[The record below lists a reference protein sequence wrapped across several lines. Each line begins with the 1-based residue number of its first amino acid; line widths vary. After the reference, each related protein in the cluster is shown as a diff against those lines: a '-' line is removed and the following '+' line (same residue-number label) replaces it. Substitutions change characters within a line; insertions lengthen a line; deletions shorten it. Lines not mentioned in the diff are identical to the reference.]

1 MRAQFSRPTPK
12 RCDVRV
18 KRRTRVHRI
27 VTGSRSLARIIG
39 EMRFV
44 EIHFHLLPGVDDG
57 PSSVDE
63 SLALASAAVA
73 DGTQTVVA
81 TPHVHPQHIT
91 EPAQIPDLVR
101 ELVDHLRRRRIGLD
115 VRAGGELAHQM
126 VGRLTGA
133 ELQAI
138 AQGPPGRQ
146 WVLLEA
152 PFTGLDDSFSAAAD
166 ELRHRG
172 FGIVIAHPERA
183 MQSPATDSALARE
196 RVAGSL
202 LQLTAGSFAGLYGER
217 TRTDALTLVRC
228 APRAVIA
235 SDAHGGAR
243 MPALTKAVQELTA
256 IGADAPSRYVGD
268 IPRSL
273 LEHGLIAAGPVAVV
287 RR

>member
-1 MRAQFSRPTPK
+1 MFATNHRVMRSI
-12 RCDVRV
+12 D
-18 KRRTRVHRI
+18 
-27 VTGSRSLARIIG
+27 
-39 EMRFV
+39 
-44 EIHFHLLPGVDDG
+44 IHFHLLPSVDDG

-73 DGTQTVVA
+73 DGTQIVVA

-101 ELVDHLRRRRIGLD
+101 ELLDALQRRRIGLD
-115 VRAGGELAHQM
+115 VLPGGELAHSM
-126 VGRLTGA
+126 VQRLTAA

-138 AQGPPGRQ
+138 AQGPPGRR

-152 PFTGLDDSFSAAAD
+152 PFAGLNDEFTAAAD
-166 ELRHRG
+166 ELRRRG

-183 MQSPATDSALARE
+183 MHTPATDAALARE

-217 TRTDALTLVRC
+217 TRTDALTLLRS

-235 SDAHGGAR
+235 SDAHGAAR
-243 MPALTKAVQELTA
+243 MPALRRAVQELTA
-256 IGADAPSRYVGD
+256 IGEDAASRFVQD
-268 IPRSL
+268 IPHSL
-273 LEHGLIAAGPVAVV
+273 LEHGLIAGRVAIGPAQRVTPTSA
-287 RR
+287 